1 MDIHPGALHVAV
13 VDVPLIGASLQR
25 ADALGARARLSL
37 SLSLTP
43 ARLGHVTGGALA
55 GSVMVEDSYWVLTE
69 GDPVSVEVSLLKK
82 PPFKEIWA
90 AVFAAD

>member
-1 MDIHPGALHVAV
+1 MFSV
-13 VDVPLIGASLQR
+13 VS
-25 ADALGARARLSL
+25 
-37 SLSLTP
+37 
-43 ARLGHVTGGALA
+43 GALA